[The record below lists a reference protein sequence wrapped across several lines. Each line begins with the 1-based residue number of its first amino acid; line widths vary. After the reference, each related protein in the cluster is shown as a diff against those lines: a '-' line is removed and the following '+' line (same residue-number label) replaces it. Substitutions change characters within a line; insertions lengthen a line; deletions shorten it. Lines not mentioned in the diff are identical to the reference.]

1 MSKILV
7 LENRGGIPRRNAA
20 SGRAKIGL
28 MAAGFLLIASV
39 VASGAAYL
47 YQVNDLAML
56 GYQMRD
62 AAGLVQELE
71 RESKQLQIKEVE
83 LKSMYSIEKSVENLK
98 LVKSADVA
106 YVEINNSV
114 AMK

>member
-7 LENRGGIPRRNAA
+7 LENRSRIPRRNVA

-39 VASGAAYL
+39 VASGAIYL

-62 AAGLVQELE
+62 ASGMVRELE
-71 RESKQLQIKEVE
+71 RENKQLKIKEVE
-83 LKSMYSIEKSVENLK
+83 LKSMYSIEKSVENLN
-98 LVKSADVA
+98 LVKASNIA
-106 YVEINNSV
+106 YVEISNSV